1 MIVFLFLQNNNN
13 KKDITVWSFL
23 LSAYIAGFTIS
34 TMTDNERDHFAMSYI
49 VVDKNTGPGLRRRRP
64 KLDRVVL
71 LL

>member
-1 MIVFLFLQNNNN
+1 MIVFILLQNNN

-34 TMTDNERDHFAMSYI
+34 TMIDNERDHFAMSYI